1 MFADIFCANWW
12 IFKNDKCL
20 KANKI
25 KLKKTKNSKPQS
37 DAEFK
42 EFEPRLEFE
51 TQLKYSW
58 FPLKL
63 YLMFQDLSRHSI
75 ESGLWRI

>member
-1 MFADIFCANWW
+1 MKQTWLRIFFVQIGGFSKRIHVCQ
-12 IFKNDKCL
+12 KNQ
-20 KANKI
+20 N
-25 KLKKTKNSKPQS
+25 NKPQS

-63 YLMFQDLSRHSI
+63 YSMFQDLSRHSN